1 VASFAA
7 RRTKTGGKMSLGD
20 HLVELRKRIL
30 IAAIAI
36 ALGAVAGWL
45 LSGFVWDALRGP
57 VYEIVNARVRHA
69 QINYPDI
76 TSAFDLKLKIAIY
89 VGVIVSSPVWLFQ
102 VFAFLAPGLTRK
114 EKRYTYGFIF
124 TAIPLFL
131 LGCAAGWY
139 VVPHVVEL
147 MTSFAPKQ
155 DAALINAGDYFDFVL
170 KLVVAIGIAFV
181 LPVFVVLL
189 NFAGVISAKSIIR
202 SWKIATL
209 LIILFTAI
217 ATPAADVVSMFL
229 LALPM
234 VVLYFGAYGTAFL
247 HDRSVARRTLAEERA
262 YSNA

>member
-7 RRTKTGGKMSLGD
+7 RRTKAGGKMSLGQ

-36 ALGAVAGWL
+36 AVGAIVGWL
-45 LSGFVWDALRGP
+45 LSGFVWDALRAP
-57 VYEIVNARVRHA
+57 IYLIAHARHA
-69 QINYPDI
+69 QLNYPDI

-89 VGVIVSSPVWLFQ
+89 VGVIISSPVWLFQ
-102 VFAFLAPGLTRK
+102 IFAFLAPGLTRN
-114 EKRYTYGFIF
+114 EKRYTYGFVF
-124 TAIPLFL
+124 TAVPLFL
-131 LGCAAGWY
+131 LGCASGWY
-139 VVPHVVEL
+139 VVPHVVTL
-147 MTSFAPKQ
+147 LTSFAPLQ
-155 DAALINAGDYFDFVL
+155 DAALISAADYFDFVM

-189 NFAGVISAKSIIR
+189 NFAGVISAKSIIK

-217 ATPAADVVSMFL
+217 ATPAADVFSMFL

-234 VVLYFGAYGTAFL
+234 VVLYFGAYGTAAL
-247 HDRSVARRTLAEERA
+247 HDRSVARRVISEEA
-262 YSNA
+262 NYAAV

>member
-1 VASFAA
+1 
-7 RRTKTGGKMSLGD
+7 MSLGQ

-36 ALGAVAGWL
+36 AVGAVAGWL
-45 LSGFVWDALRGP
+45 LSGYVWDALRAP
-57 VYEIVNARVRHA
+57 IYLIVNSEYRHA

-76 TSAFDLKLKIAIY
+76 TSAFDLKLKIAVY
-89 VGVIVSSPVWLFQ
+89 VGVILSSPVWLFQ
-102 VFAFLAPGLTRK
+102 IFAFVAPGLTRN
-114 EKRYTYGFIF
+114 ERRYTFGFIF

-131 LGCAAGWY
+131 CGCAAGWF
-139 VVPHVVEL
+139 VVPHVVQL

-155 DAALINAGDYFDFVL
+155 DAALISAEDYFDFVL

-202 SWKIATL
+202 SWKVATL

-234 VVLYFGAYGTAFL
+234 VVLYFGSYGAALL
-247 HDRSVARRTLAEERA
+247 HDRRVARRTVEFEHTTLT
-262 YSNA
+262 SV

>member
-1 VASFAA
+1 
-7 RRTKTGGKMSLGD
+7 MSLAQ

-36 ALGAVAGWL
+36 AVGAVIGWL

-89 VGVIVSSPVWLFQ
+89 VGVIISSPVWLYQ
-102 VFAFLAPGLTRK
+102 VFAFLAPGLTRN

-131 LGCAAGWY
+131 LGCAAGWF

-202 SWKIATL
+202 SWKVATL

-217 ATPAADVVSMFL
+217 ATPAADIVSMFL

-234 VVLYFGAYGTAFL
+234 VVLYFGAYGAALL
-247 HDRSVARRTLAEERA
+247 HDRRVARRTVEFER
-262 YSNA
+262 SLSSVQPSL

>member
-1 VASFAA
+1 
-7 RRTKTGGKMSLGD
+7 MSLGQ

-36 ALGAVAGWL
+36 AVGAVVGWL
-45 LSGFVWDALRGP
+45 LSGYVWDALRAP
-57 VYEIVNARVRHA
+57 IYLIVNSEYRHA

-76 TSAFDLKLKIAIY
+76 TSAFDLKLKIAVY
-89 VGVIVSSPVWLFQ
+89 VGVILSSPVWLFQ
-102 VFAFLAPGLTRK
+102 IFAFVAPGLTRN
-114 EKRYTYGFIF
+114 ERRYTFGFIF

-131 LGCAAGWY
+131 CGCAAGWF

-155 DAALINAGDYFDFVL
+155 DAALISAEDYFDFVL

-234 VVLYFGAYGTAFL
+234 VVLYFGSYGAALL
-247 HDRSVARRTLAEERA
+247 HDRRVARRTAEFERTTLT
-262 YSNA
+262 SV

>member
-1 VASFAA
+1 
-7 RRTKTGGKMSLGD
+7 MSLGE

-30 IAAIAI
+30 IAAVAI
-36 ALGAVAGWL
+36 ALGAVVGWL
-45 LSGFVWDALRGP
+45 LSGYVWDALRAP
-57 VYEIVNARVRHA
+57 IYLIAHARHA
-69 QINYPDI
+69 QLNYPDI

-89 VGVIVSSPVWLFQ
+89 SGLIISSPVWLFQ
-102 VFAFLAPGLTRK
+102 IFAFLAPGLTRA
-114 EKRYTYGFIF
+114 EKKYTSGFVF
-124 TAIPLFL
+124 TAVPLFL
-131 LGCAAGWY
+131 LGCASGWF
-139 VVPHVVEL
+139 VVPHVVTL
-147 MTSFAPKQ
+147 LTSFAPSQ
-155 DAALINAGDYFDFVL
+155 DAALIVAGDYFDFVM

-189 NFAGVISAKSIIR
+189 NFAGVISAKSIIK

-247 HDRSVARRTLAEERA
+247 HDRSVARRMLAEERSYLTA
-262 YSNA
+262 

>member
-7 RRTKTGGKMSLGD
+7 RRTKTGGKMSLGE

-30 IAAIAI
+30 IAAIAV
-36 ALGAVAGWL
+36 AVGAAVGWL
-45 LSGFVWDALRGP
+45 LSGYVWDALRAP
-57 VYEIVNARVRHA
+57 IYLIAHARHA
-69 QINYPDI
+69 QLNYPDI

-89 VGVIVSSPVWLFQ
+89 VGVIISSPVWLFQ
-102 VFAFLAPGLTRK
+102 IFAFLAPGLTK
-114 EKRYTYGFIF
+114 AEKKYTYGFVF
-124 TAIPLFL
+124 TAVPLFL
-131 LGCAAGWY
+131 LGCASGWY
-139 VVPHVVEL
+139 VVPHVVTL
-147 MTSFAPKQ
+147 LTSFAPSQ
-155 DAALINAGDYFDFVL
+155 DAALIVAGDYFDFVL

-189 NFAGVISAKSIIR
+189 NFAGIISAKSIIR

-234 VVLYFGAYGTAFL
+234 VVLYFGAYGTAAL
-247 HDRSVARRTLAEERA
+247 HDRSVARRALAAESS
-262 YSNA
+262 YSTA

>member
-1 VASFAA
+1 
-7 RRTKTGGKMSLGD
+7 MSLAQ
-20 HLVELRKRIL
+20 HLVELRKRLL
-30 IAAIAI
+30 ISAIAI

-45 LSGFVWDALRGP
+45 LSGFVWDALRAP
-57 VYEIVNARVRHA
+57 IYEIVHAQVRNA

-89 VGVIVSSPVWLFQ
+89 VGVILSSPVWLYQ
-102 VFAFLAPGLTRK
+102 IFAFLAPGLTRN

-131 LGCAAGWY
+131 CGCAAGWY
-139 VVPHVVEL
+139 VIPHVVEL

-155 DAALINAGDYFDFVL
+155 DAALISADDYFDFVL

-202 SWKIATL
+202 AWKIATL

-234 VVLYFGAYGTAFL
+234 VVLYFGSYGAALL
-247 HDRSVARRTLAEERA
+247 HDRRVARKTVAFERSLTSVEPGA
-262 YSNA
+262 

>member
-1 VASFAA
+1 MASFAF
-7 RRTKTGGKMSLGD
+7 RRTKTGGKMSLGE
-20 HLVELRKRIL
+20 HLVELRKRIV
-30 IAAIAI
+30 IAAIAV
-36 ALGAVAGWL
+36 AVGAIGGWL
-45 LSGFVWDALRGP
+45 LSGFVWDALRAP
-57 VYEIVNARVRHA
+57 IYLIAHAEYRHA

-89 VGVIVSSPVWLFQ
+89 VGLILSSPVWLYQ
-102 VFAFLAPGLTRK
+102 IFAFLAPGLTRN

-131 LGCAAGWY
+131 AGCAAGWF
-139 VVPHVVEL
+139 VVPHVVQL

-155 DAALINAGDYFDFVL
+155 DAALINAEDYFDFVL

-189 NFAGVISAKSIIR
+189 NFAGVISAQSIIR

-217 ATPAADVVSMFL
+217 ATPSADVVSMFL

-234 VVLYFGAYGTAFL
+234 VVLYFGAYFAAYL
-247 HDRSVARRTLAEERA
+247 HDRGVARKSLAFERSLTSA
-262 YSNA
+262 